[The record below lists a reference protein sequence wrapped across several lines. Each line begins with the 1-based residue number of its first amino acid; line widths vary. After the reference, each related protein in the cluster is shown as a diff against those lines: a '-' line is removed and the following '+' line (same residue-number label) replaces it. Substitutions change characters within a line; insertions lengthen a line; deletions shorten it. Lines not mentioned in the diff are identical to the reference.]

1 MIFENKVYMGKS
13 GDEKVLLL
21 PSMANRHGL
30 IAGATGTGKTVT
42 LKVMAESFSKL
53 GVPVFIADIKGDVAG
68 MASAGTDNESM
79 QKRIV
84 NFGLD
89 NFTYEKNPVLFW
101 DIYGNLGLP
110 VRTTIS
116 EMGPTLL
123 ARILNLNE
131 TQEGILYII
140 FRIADDNGWLLLD
153 IKDLRAMLQYV
164 SDNSSK
170 YIIQYGNIQKQ
181 SIGSISR
188 ALLTLED
195 NGGNQFFGE
204 PSLDINDW
212 ITKDANGNGMVNI
225 LDATK
230 LVNNPK
236 LYSTFLLWM
245 LTDLY
250 ERLPEV
256 GDLDKPKILFFFDEA
271 HLLFKNISSTLLEKV
286 ELVVKLIRS
295 KGVGVYFITQ
305 NPADIP
311 DSVLAQL
318 GNKIQHA
325 LRAYTPTEMKAVKVA
340 ANSFRPN
347 PDFSTEK
354 VISEMGI
361 GEALVSFLDEKGK
374 PNIVKRT
381 AILPPQ
387 CSMGVLDDYE
397 RKEIIFRNPLGSK
410 YADTIDRES
419 AYEILI
425 KKYSDEDASKEAAKE
440 QKEQEK
446 ADKIAEKEKLAQE
459 KQEEKER
466 AAAEKEAE
474 KLRKE
479 KEKEE
484 ARIAKE
490 KAKYKSPFEKMA
502 TSAARTATNTVTRS
516 IATKISRGIM
526 DMLLGKKK

>member
-13 GDEKVLLL
+13 GDEKILLL

-68 MASAGTDNESM
+68 MASAGIDNENM
-79 QKRIV
+79 QKRIK
-84 NFGLD
+84 NFELE
-89 NFTYEKNPVLFW
+89 NFTYEKNSVSFW

-181 SIGSISR
+181 SIGAISR

-195 NGGNQFFGE
+195 NGGSQFFGE

-212 ITKDANGNGMVNI
+212 IAKDASGNGIVNI

-347 PDFSTEK
+347 PNFSTEK
-354 VISEMGI
+354 IISEMGI

-387 CSMGVLDDYE
+387 CNMGVLDDYD

-410 YADTIDRES
+410 YVNMIDRES

-425 KKYSDEDASKEAAKE
+425 KKYSDEDTRKEAIKE
-440 QKEQEK
+440 QKEREK
-446 ADKIAEKEKLAQE
+446 AEKIAEKERLA
-459 KQEEKER
+459 EEKR
-466 AAAEKEAE
+466 AEKEAE

-502 TSAARTATNTVTRS
+502 TTAARTATNTVTRS